1 MANKQIYLLSGLG
14 ADERIFS
21 QLDLQAYDCHFLH
34 WIEPLKD
41 EPIGQYARRMAEQI
55 KHPKPI
61 LLGVSFGGI
70 VCQEMS
76 LHIEVE
82 KLILISS
89 ASSPKGFPFFFSWAK
104 ALNIHRLAKIDWLR
118 KPYAPFLRLFSVNT
132 DAERK
137 MIKDFIEKTS
147 AQYMEWA
154 LGTIFGWS
162 GCLAKAPIKVI
173 HGTKDRTFPFHK
185 AGANYAINNG
195 GHLMVLNKAK
205 EVSAMIQSAI
215 D

>member
-21 QLDLQAYDCHFLH
+21 QLDLSSYDCHFLH
-34 WIEPLKD
+34 WIEPIKD
-41 EPIGQYARRMAEQI
+41 EPISAYAKRMTAQI
-55 KHPKPI
+55 KHDNPI

-76 LHIEVE
+76 LHIAIE
-82 KLILISS
+82 KLLLISS
-89 ASSPKGFPFFFSWAK
+89 ASSPKGFPFYFSWAK

-118 KPYAPFLRLFSVNT
+118 KPYAPFLHLFSVNT
-132 DAERK
+132 DAERQ

-147 AQYMEWA
+147 PGYMEWA
-154 LGTIFGWS
+154 LGTIFRWS
-162 GCLAKAPIKVI
+162 GCLVKVPIKII
-173 HGTKDRTFPFHK
+173 HGTKDRTFPFDK
-185 AGANYAINNG
+185 AGAHYAVNNG